1 MIALFCCKLR
11 ELAEVVS
18 QNLSLQN
25 MNERLRGADVT
36 DLEREMTTELD
47 IIRAQVTLYLLYAWI
62 FLEIVYCI

>member
-1 MIALFCCKLR
+1 MSSSDLLCIIVFFYCKLR

-47 IIRAQVTLYLLYAWI
+47 IIRAQVTLYLLYA
-62 FLEIVYCI
+62 